1 MSEVYDEP
9 MLTISVDG
17 VNIMNKGIVDP
28 VERVR
33 VQVIVPQANSLK
45 DDVKE
50 GNQLVKFANSNE

>member
-33 VQVIVPQANSLK
+33 V
-45 DDVKE
+45 
-50 GNQLVKFANSNE
+50 

>member
-1 MSEVYDEP
+1 MSEVYEEL

-45 DDVKE
+45 DDVKDC
-50 GNQLVKFANSNE
+50 NQLVKFANSNE

>member
-9 MLTISVDG
+9 MLTISVDD

-45 DDVKE
+45 DDVKDC
-50 GNQLVKFANSNE
+50 NQLVKFANSNE

>member
-33 VQVIVPQANSLK
+33 VQVIVPQAYSLK

-50 GNQLVKFANSNE
+50 SNQLVKPVNSNE